1 MSNKFGLVV
10 AINYFK
16 TTNELYGCINDGIN
30 IINFLKSKFKYPED
44 NITFLNDKS
53 TEPTVLP
60 TKSNITSNLS
70 ALVQKINSISGPA
83 ELWISYSGH
92 GTRVMDNNN
101 DELSNIYDEVIV
113 PSDYMRAGFVSDD
126 ILFDILN
133 DLTNKECKVIAL
145 FDCCNSGTI
154 LDLKYKYINK
164 NKMQI
169 ENKKANIQCPVYMI
183 SGCKDFQ
190 TSADYFDHETD
201 KFGGALTNTFL
212 RNVTSPSNVK
222 FIPLM
227 NNMRIQLKR
236 NGFTQIP
243 QLTTNKDVNDRT
255 YLFKTVNGS
264 LNIFAQDPPPPP
276 PRLTWRQRRRR
287 RIQRLRAQRLKAQRR
302 ARRARFLRL
311 LRQRTRRRR
320 RRR

>member
-1 MSNKFGLVV
+1 M
-10 AINYFK
+10 
-16 TTNELYGCINDGIN
+16 
-30 IINFLKSKFKYPED
+30 
-44 NITFLNDKS
+44 
-53 TEPTVLP
+53 
-60 TKSNITSNLS
+60 S
-70 ALVQKINSISGPA
+70 ALVQKINRISGPA

-133 DLTNKECKVIAL
+133 GITNKQCKVMAL

-164 NKMQI
+164 NRMQI

-212 RNVTSPSNVK
+212 RNVTSPANVK

-243 QLTTNKDVNDRT
+243 QLTTNKDVNIRT
-255 YLFKTVNGS
+255 YLFKTVNGT
-264 LNIFAQDPPPPP
+264 LDIFAQDPPPPP
-276 PRLTWRQRRRR
+276 PRLTWRERRRR
-287 RIQRLRAQRLKAQRR
+287 RRQRLRAQRR
-302 ARRARFLRL
+302 ARRERFLRL
-311 LRQRTRRRR
+311 LRQRRRRR
-320 RRR
+320 RRRR

>member
-30 IINFLKSKFKYPED
+30 IINFLKSKFKYPQE

-53 TEPTVLP
+53 TELNILP
-60 TKSNITSNLS
+60 TKINITSNLS
-70 ALVQKINSISGPA
+70 TLVQKINSVSGPT

-113 PSDYMRAGFVSDD
+113 PSDYMKAGFVSDD

-133 DLTNKECKVIAL
+133 GITNKQCKVMAL

-164 NKMQI
+164 NRMRI

-201 KFGGALTNTFL
+201 KYGGALTNTFL
-212 RNVTSPSNVK
+212 RNVNTPANVK

-255 YLFKTVNGS
+255 YLFKTVNGT

-276 PRLTWRQRRRR
+276 PKLTWRQRRRR
-287 RIQRLRAQRLKAQRR
+287 RRQRLRAQRK
-302 ARRARFLRL
+302 ARRERFLIL
-311 LRQRTRRRR
+311 LRQRRRR
-320 RRR
+320 RRRRRR

>member
-30 IINFLKSKFKYPED
+30 IINFLKSKFKYPVE

-53 TEPTVLP
+53 TEPSVLP
-60 TKSNITSNLS
+60 TKSNITNNLH
-70 ALVQKINSISGPA
+70 ALVQKVNKISGPT

-113 PSDYMRAGFVSDD
+113 PSDYMKAGFVSDD

-133 DLTNKECKVIAL
+133 GITNKECKIMAL

-164 NKMQI
+164 NRMQI
-169 ENKKANIQCPVYMI
+169 ENKKANIQCSVYMI

-201 KFGGALTNTFL
+201 KYGGALTNTFL
-212 RNVTSPSNVK
+212 RNVNTQTNVK

-227 NNMRIQLKR
+227 NNMRVQLKK

-255 YLFKTVNGS
+255 YLFKTVNGT
-264 LNIFAQDPPPPP
+264 LNIFAQDPPPP

-287 RIQRLRAQRLKAQRR
+287 RRQRLRAQRK
-302 ARRARFLRL
+302 ARRERFLRL
-311 LRQRTRRRR
+311 LRQRRRRR
-320 RRR
+320 RRRRRR